1 MQRKGLVFDIR
12 SYAIHDGPG
21 LRTTVFLK
29 GCPLHCVWCC
39 NPESQTDSPDL
50 LWLAEHCLNCDLC
63 RSVCPR
69 GALNT
74 PPQGGKSVA
83 LELCDHCGA
92 CVNQCPGDALN
103 LMGRWLTV
111 EEVLA
116 EVMKDALCF
125 ENSGGGLTLSGG
137 EPMAQAAFATD
148 LLRSY
153 KREEKGLHTVMETCG
168 VAEWAS
174 FQRLAEDVDLFLY
187 DIKHMDPVEH
197 LRLTGRDNRLILDN
211 ASALAQMGREIVI
224 RLPLIPGKNDSEAN
238 LIATAEFVRKLPGV
252 NRIDILPYHR
262 LGEPKYRRLG
272 LPYALAGIS
281 SLGNECA
288 ESAQQLLQR
297 FGLEVRIGG

>member
-1 MQRKGLVFDIR
+1 
-12 SYAIHDGPG
+12 
-21 LRTTVFLK
+21 
-29 GCPLHCVWCC
+29 
-39 NPESQTDSPDL
+39 
-50 LWLAEHCLNCDLC
+50 
-63 RSVCPR
+63 
-69 GALNT
+69 
-74 PPQGGKSVA
+74 
-83 LELCDHCGA
+83 
-92 CVNQCPGDALN
+92 
-103 LMGRWLTV
+103 MGRWLTV

-137 EPMAQAAFATD
+137 EPMAQAEFSAD

-197 LRLTGRDNRLILDN
+197 LRLTGLDNRLILDN
-211 ASALAQMGREIVI
+211 ASALAQMGRALVI
-224 RLPLIPGKNDSEAN
+224 RLPLIPGMNDSEAN
-238 LIATAEFVRKLPGV
+238 LAATAEFVRRLPGV

-272 LPYALAGIS
+272 LPYALTGMP
-281 SLGNECA
+281 SLGDERA
-288 ESAQQLLQR
+288 ESAQTFLQQ